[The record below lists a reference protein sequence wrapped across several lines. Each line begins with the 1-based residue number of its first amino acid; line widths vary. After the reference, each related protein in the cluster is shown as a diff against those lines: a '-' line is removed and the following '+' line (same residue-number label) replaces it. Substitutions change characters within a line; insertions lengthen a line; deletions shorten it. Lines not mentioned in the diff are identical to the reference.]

1 MVATPW
7 GQSDLLRDRK
17 LRPGPGT
24 PREEVIRNQR
34 ERLFAAMVA
43 SVAER
48 GYEATRVDDLV
59 ELSGVSSRTF
69 YDQFA
74 DKRSCFKAAVE
85 AMIQAAAA
93 FTVKGSEERGPW
105 EERARRGFE
114 DFATMI
120 VAQPAAARMLL
131 VDAYAAGPEV
141 MAILERAAGAFE
153 QMTAAM
159 LAQSP
164 ERAAMP
170 REMIQAH
177 IAAQQEIARTRLRR
191 RTETE
196 LPALMK
202 ELWGMVLAYRPPPL
216 PLRTVTRRAEA
227 RTELLDVHDHAE
239 RALRGFASVVAER
252 GYAETTVVQVA
263 KRASMSTATF
273 YAHFDGKEDVLMAAL
288 ESGGAQ
294 IVAACLP
301 AARRAPDWPQ
311 SIKAGA
317 GALLSYLASR
327 PALARLMF
335 VEVYAAGPE
344 ALERRSDALAPL
356 EDLRSEGYRLSP
368 ATPSIAAEMIGGG
381 LRGLIYRRIHDSGPE
396 TLPGL
401 GPICTYITLA
411 PFIGAE
417 EACAVA
423 NWDGRSARRE

>member
-1 MVATPW
+1 M
-7 GQSDLLRDRK
+7 

-24 PREEVIRNQR
+24 PREEVVRNQR

-43 SVAER
+43 SVAAR

-85 AMIQAAAA
+85 AMIEAAAA
-93 FTVKGSEERGPW
+93 FTLRGAEEPGPW

-153 QMTAAM
+153 QMTTAM

-191 RTETE
+191 GTEAE
-196 LPALMK
+196 LPALMQ

-216 PLRTVTRRAEA
+216 PLRSVARRTEA
-227 RTELLDVHDHAE
+227 RSELLEVHDHAE
-239 RALRGFASVVAER
+239 RALRGFASVVAEH
-252 GYAETTVVQVA
+252 GYAETTVAQVA

-273 YAHFDGKEDVLMAAL
+273 YAHFDGKEDVLAAAL

-294 IVAACLP
+294 IVAASLP
-301 AARRAPDWPQ
+301 AAHRAPNWPQ
-311 SIKAGA
+311 SMRAGI
-317 GALLSYLASR
+317 GAMLSYLATR

-344 ALERRSDALAPL
+344 ALERRSEALAPL
-356 EDLRSEGYRLSP
+356 EDLRREGYRLSP
-368 ATPSIAAEMIGGG
+368 STPSIAGEMIGGG

-396 TLPGL
+396 ALPAL
-401 GPICTYITLA
+401 GPICTYIALA

-423 NWDGRSARRE
+423 NWDGRGARRGSG